1 MTTKFKI
8 TTCYIALIAS
18 IIFLTIGVDYFPILA
33 CWIPFIVVA
42 YFTLRYEPFRDNLA
56 DFLSNIIPE

>member
-1 MTTKFKI
+1 MTTKVKI